1 MIDLC
6 HKVIWIHY
14 HSIPVHNA
22 WSKKIG
28 YRHTRELVTCC
39 SIAVFNAVVLHDF
52 HNFRVLNNM
61 QHRSAVQ
68 PLCHPAVVAFIYHLI
83 FCNLL
88 VIAFVHAL
96 MSASWIFYKLA
107 AILIYADKWKA
118 IKLHWSTISLF
129 TIWFVKTLW
138 FLDTGRHLDDVKSA
152 AEPEW
157 QKSWLIANLTVQPIQ
172 FQARQMD
179 AVSIVSCA
187 SEIVKTHLETSSS
200 IKMDYFNLSS

>member
-1 MIDLC
+1 MISIILEC
-6 HKVIWIHY
+6 WI
-14 HSIPVHNA
+14 
-22 WSKKIG
+22 
-28 YRHTRELVTCC
+28 TC
-39 SIAVFNAVVLHDF
+39 SIGLLFNLCVIQLLLH
-52 HNFRVLNNM
+52 L
-61 QHRSAVQ
+61 
-68 PLCHPAVVAFIYHLI
+68 FIIWYS
-83 FCNLL
+83 
-88 VIAFVHAL
+88 AFVHAL